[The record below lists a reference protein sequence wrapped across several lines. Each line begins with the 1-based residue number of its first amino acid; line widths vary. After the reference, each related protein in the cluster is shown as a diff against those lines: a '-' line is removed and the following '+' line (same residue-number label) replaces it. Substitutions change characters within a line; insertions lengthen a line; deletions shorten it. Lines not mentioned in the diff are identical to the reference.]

1 MSRPRFWMYC
11 VGPYLIGIGASTY
24 FNTAFAHNPD
34 IIYWLLF
41 FTLPANLFIY
51 GLNDIADSDTDE
63 FNQKKGTY
71 EAKVEQNEKKII
83 VWASVVLLL
92 PFIPLFIRSSSIEQ
106 WALVVFLVLGALYSL
121 PPVRLKARP
130 IIDSLSNGPLY
141 TMAGVMGYVA
151 AGGNTFTWLPYL
163 AAALWAATMH
173 LYSAIPDIDA
183 DTKAGIRT
191 SATVLG
197 VRNSL
202 IVCLCSYVLIALL
215 LFISG
220 YGLLSLLAVPY
231 LVLIGLSFKS
241 QEKNAS
247 VFSIYKIYPYVTYC
261 VGALVYAV
269 LVQFYL

>member
-1 MSRPRFWMYC
+1 MYC

-24 FNTAFAHNPD
+24 FNTAVVRNSD

-51 GLNDIADSDTDE
+51 GLNDIADSDTDV

-71 EAKVEQNEKKII
+71 EAKVEQGEKKII

-92 PFIPLFIRSSSIEQ
+92 PFIPLFIRSSSTEL
-106 WALVVFLVLGALYSL
+106 WALVVFLALGALYSL

-141 TMAGVMGYVA
+141 TMAGIMGYAA
-151 AGGNTFTWLPYL
+151 AGGHTVLLLPYL
-163 AAALWAATMH
+163 GAALWASTMH
-173 LYSAIPDIDA
+173 LYSAIPDIEA

-197 VRNSL
+197 ARNSL
-202 IVCLCSYVLIALL
+202 FVCMCSYLLIAFLL
-215 LFISG
+215 CISG

-231 LVLIGLSFKS
+231 LVLIGLSFRS
-241 QEKNAS
+241 QERSAS

-269 LVQFYL
+269 LVQYYL